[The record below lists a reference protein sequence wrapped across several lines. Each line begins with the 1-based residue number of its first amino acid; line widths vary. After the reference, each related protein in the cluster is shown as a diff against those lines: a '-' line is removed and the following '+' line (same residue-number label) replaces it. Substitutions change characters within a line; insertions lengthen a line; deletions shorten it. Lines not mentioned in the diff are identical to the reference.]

1 MKVAVLNTQVPFVRG
16 GAEQLADGLVAALR
30 SASHEVDLLRLPFRW
45 YPDQEIL
52 DHMLAARMLRLEAA
66 DLVIGLK
73 FPAYCVPHPN
83 KVMWVLHQH
92 RQAYDLWGTPWQGIA
107 DSGEGRAVRDAIRVA
122 DARCVEES
130 RAVYTISGRVAE
142 RMRHYNGLDAG
153 VLYPALLDDGYR
165 NGPDGDYLFYPSRI
179 NALKRQLLAVE
190 AMRSVRA
197 DVRLVLAGDAD
208 TPEDRT
214 QLTELLADPEL
225 AGRVQWLDG
234 WIPHERKVEL
244 MAGALGCL
252 FLPFDE
258 DYGYVTIESFQ
269 SGKPV
274 ITCTDAGG
282 PLEFVR
288 DGETG
293 MVAEPNAGALA
304 EAIDRLAGDR
314 ELARRMGSA
323 ARASLDELGIS
334 WDHVVATL
342 TAT

>member
-16 GAEQLADGLVAALR
+16 GAEQLADGLVAGLR
-30 SASHEVDLLRLPFRW
+30 SADHEVDLLRLPFRW
-45 YPDQEIL
+45 YPDQQIL
-52 DHMLAARMLRLEAA
+52 DHMLAARMLRIEAA
-66 DLVIGLK
+66 DLLIGLK

-107 DSGEGRAVRDAIRVA
+107 DSAEGRAVRDAIHAA
-122 DARCVEES
+122 DTRCVEES
-130 RAVYTISGRVAE
+130 RAVFTISGRVAE
-142 RMRHYNGLDAG
+142 RMRHYNGLEAG
-153 VLYPALLDDGYR
+153 VLYPALLDAGYHA
-165 NGPDGDYLFYPSRI
+165 GPEGDYLFYPSRI
-179 NALKRQLLAVE
+179 NVLKRQLLAVE
-190 AMRSVRA
+190 AMRSVQS

-214 QLTELLADPEL
+214 RLTDLLADPAL
-225 AGRVQWLDG
+225 AGRVQWLDE
-234 WIPHERKVEL
+234 WIPHERKLEL
-244 MAGALGCL
+244 IAGALGCL

-258 DYGYVTIESFQ
+258 DYGYVTIESFK

-274 ITCTDAGG
+274 ITCTDSGG

-293 MVAEPNAGALA
+293 LVAEPDAGALA

-314 ELARRMGSA
+314 QLARRMGSQ

-342 TAT
+342 TAA

>member
-1 MKVAVLNTQVPFVRG
+1 MRVAVLNTQVPFVRG

-30 SASHEVDLLRLPFRW
+30 SAGHEVDLLRLPFRW
-45 YPDQEIL
+45 YPDEEIL
-52 DHMLAARMLRLEAA
+52 DHMLAARMLRIEAA
-66 DLVIGLK
+66 DLLIGLK

-107 DSGEGRAVRDAIRVA
+107 DSAEGRAVRDAIRVA

-142 RMRHYNGLDAG
+142 RMRDYNGLQAG

-165 NGPDGDYLFYPSRI
+165 TGPDGDYLFYPSRI
-179 NALKRQLLAVE
+179 NVLKRQLLAVE

-214 QLTELLADPEL
+214 RLTELLADPEL

-274 ITCTDAGG
+274 ITCTDSGG

-314 ELARRMGSA
+314 ELARRAGRA
-323 ARASLDELGIS
+323 GRASLDELGIS
-334 WDHVVATL
+334 WDNVVTTL

>member
-30 SASHEVDLLRLPFRW
+30 SAGHEVDLLRLPFRW

-52 DHMLAARMLRLEAA
+52 EHMLAARMLRIEAA
-66 DLVIGLK
+66 DLLIGLK

-107 DSGEGRAVRDAIRVA
+107 DSADGRAVRDAIHAA
-122 DARCVEES
+122 DVRCVKES
-130 RAVYTISGRVAE
+130 QAVYTISGRVAE
-142 RMRHYNGLDAG
+142 RMRDYNGLVAG
-153 VLYPALLDDGYR
+153 VLYPALLDDGYHA
-165 NGPDGDYLFYPSRI
+165 GPQGDYLFYPSRI
-179 NALKRQLLAVE
+179 NVLKRQLLAVE

-197 DVRLVLAGDAD
+197 DIRLVLAGNAD
-208 TPEDRT
+208 TPEDRAR
-214 QLTELLADPEL
+214 LRELLADPAL
-225 AGRVQWLDG
+225 AGRVHWLDG
-234 WIPHERKVEL
+234 WIPHERKLQL

-274 ITCTDAGG
+274 ITCADSGG

-293 MVAEPNAGALA
+293 LVAEPDALA
-304 EAIDRLAGDR
+304 LADAIDRLAADR

-323 ARASLDELGIS
+323 ARASLDDLGIS

>member
-16 GAEQLADGLVAALR
+16 GAEQLAEGLVAGLR
-30 SASHEVDLLRLPFRW
+30 FAGHEVDLLRLPFRW

-52 DHMLAARMLRLEAA
+52 DHMLAARMLRIDAA

-73 FPAYCVPHPN
+73 FPAYCVPHHN

-107 DSGEGRAVRDAIRVA
+107 DSAEGRAVRNAIHAA
-122 DARCVEES
+122 DVRCVEES

-142 RMRHYNGLDAG
+142 RMRHYNGLEAG
-153 VLYPALLDDGYR
+153 VLYPALLDDGYHA
-165 NGPDGDYLFYPSRI
+165 GPDGDYLFYPSRI
-179 NALKRQLLAVE
+179 NVLKRQLLAVE

-208 TPEDRT
+208 TPEDRAC
-214 QLTELLADPEL
+214 LTELLADPVL
-225 AGRVQWLDG
+225 AGRVEWLDG

-274 ITCTDAGG
+274 ITCTDSGG

-288 DGETG
+288 HGETG
-293 MVAEPNAGALA
+293 LVAEPDAAALA
-304 EAIDRLAGDR
+304 AAIDRLAGDR
-314 ELARRMGSA
+314 ELARRMGSQ
-323 ARASLDELGIS
+323 ARASLEELGIS
-334 WDHVVATL
+334 WDHVVANL
-342 TAT
+342 TSA

>member
-1 MKVAVLNTQVPFVRG
+1 MKVAVLNTQVPFIRG

-30 SASHEVDLLRLPFRW
+30 FAGHEVDLLRLPFRW

-52 DHMLAARMLRLEAA
+52 DHMLAARMLRIEAA

-107 DSGEGRAVRDAIRVA
+107 DSAEGRAVRDAIRGA

-130 RAVYTISGRVAE
+130 QAVYTISGRVAE
-142 RMRHYNGLDAG
+142 RMRHYNGLEAG
-153 VLYPALLDDGYR
+153 VLYPALLDDDYR
-165 NGPDGDYLFYPSRI
+165 TGPDGDYLFYPSRI
-179 NALKRQLLAVE
+179 NVLKRQLLAVE

-214 QLTELLADPEL
+214 RLTELLADPGL

-252 FLPFDE
+252 FLPLDE

-274 ITCTDAGG
+274 ITCTDSGG

-293 MVAEPNAGALA
+293 MVAEPDAGALA
-304 EAIDRLAGDR
+304 EAIDRLAGNR
-314 ELARRMGSA
+314 ELARRAGRA
-323 ARASLDELGIS
+323 GRASLDELGIS
-334 WDHVVATL
+334 WDNVVTTL